1 MSLTEL
7 QVRSA
12 KPRAKVS
19 KLSDGGGLQLWVTPD
34 GAKRWRL
41 AYRFRDGQKLLA
53 IGVYPAIGLKE
64 ARAAREQAKRQL
76 ANGVDPSEAKKQAK
90 IEKANA
96 AENTFAAIA
105 DELVDKKRREGKAD
119 VTVGKAE
126 WLLSLASPT
135 LSNRPIKEITAPE
148 ILSVLRTVE
157 SRGKLETAKRLRAT
171 IGQVFRYAVATG
183 RAEAD
188 PTGALSGA
196 IASPVIKHRSAIVE
210 PKAFGA
216 LLRAIGTYE
225 GAPETLAALELAA
238 LTFVRPGE
246 LRSAEWSEF
255 ELERGLWSIPAEK
268 MKMRRPHRVPLA
280 PRAVAILRDLD
291 AITGRGRFLFPS
303 VRPVKRCMSEN
314 TINAALRR
322 LGFKQDEMTAHGFRS
337 AASSILNE
345 SGLWNPD
352 AIERQLAHVDS
363 DSVRRAYARADYW
376 DERVRMMNWWA
387 DKCQELKRGGVVIP
401 LRA

>member
-7 QVRSA
+7 QLRSA
-12 KPRAKVS
+12 KPQGKVS
-19 KLSDGGGLQLWVTPD
+19 KLSDGGGLQLWVTRD

-41 AYRFRDGQKLLA
+41 AYRFGGGQKLLA
-53 IGVYPAIGLKE
+53 IGVYPAVGLKQ
-64 ARAAREQAKRQL
+64 ARAARESAKRLL
-76 ANGVDPSEAKKQAK
+76 ASGVDPSDAKRQAK

-96 AENTFAAIA
+96 AENTFASIA
-105 DELVDKKRREGKAD
+105 AELVEKKRREGKAG

-126 WLLSLASPT
+126 WLLSLASPI
-135 LSNRPIKEITAPE
+135 LGARPVKEITAPD
-148 ILSVLRTVE
+148 ILAVLRMVE

-183 RAEAD
+183 RAD
-188 PTGALSGA
+188 SDTTGALAGA
-196 IASPVIKHRSAIVE
+196 IASPIVKHRAALVE

-216 LLRAIGTYE
+216 LLRSIAAYE
-225 GAPETLAALELAA
+225 GSPETLAALELLA

-255 ELERGLWSIPAEK
+255 DLESAIWSIPAEK

-280 PRAVAILRDLD
+280 PRAVAILRELH
-291 AITGRGRFLFPS
+291 AINGKGRFLFPS
-303 VRPVKRCMSEN
+303 VRSPARCMSEN

-322 LGFKQDEMTAHGFRS
+322 LGFAQDEMTAHGFRS

-345 SGLWNPD
+345 CNLWNPD
-352 AIERQLAHVDS
+352 AIERQLAHVDN
-363 DSVRRAYARADYW
+363 DSVRRAYARADFW
-376 DERVRMMNWWA
+376 DERVRMMAWWA
-387 DKCQELKRGGVVIP
+387 DKCEEMRRGGMVVS